1 MKITNQFLKKIK
13 ACQDQIELFE
23 EIFPSGC
30 CIDKNSVVKAAEQGL
45 YISWFANHV
54 LFGSF
59 LSKFQIKNNLIW
71 AEHWNEIKF
80 LWSSNWRT
88 EYAPDVEIENLWNKH
103 QLKIKSFTT
112 SYQIRSALL
121 FEEIYS
127 TINDKYYEYL
137 LESCEDSY

>member
-45 YISWFANHV
+45 Y
-54 LFGSF
+54 
-59 LSKFQIKNNLIW
+59 KFQIKNNLIW